1 MAATCLRVL
10 DTEGASDAA
19 LLEAAELLQN
29 WAVAPAE
36 LQASVPDAEWFG
48 HVLQLIQQYQQTA
61 SSGAGAGS
69 SAGSKAKTKRGGSK
83 AKTKRGAGSVTTSR
97 KAAPG
102 LERSVMEWLDSS
114 LDAVLLSEERGI
126 AMDVV
131 MRMRA
136 IADASVRAS
145 SVDVVEWRELHTS
158 PMSHTVFA
166 EVLRKC
172 EARTGPQLLPI
183 MAPGPNG
190 LACHPSTE
198 PWAQDGAARA
208 ALSRMATD
216 ALPPETSPVRK
227 WPALELVTSSNDA
240 VVAAAASRHEEESSD
255 LALFVRELGG
265 VCEGWEELATEARGL
280 AKQCVQPFGD
290 KWQSMLDS
298 FKEDAQLV
306 KQKYDGNKRAS
317 KAAQE
322 VRKLELADVMFRQY
336 EEELKQF
343 GTRWLGLF
351 RTSMEDKV
359 GDLLREDA
367 GWLVDRMEG
376 ALERVGTEAKEGE
389 SPVIPRIR
397 GATIT
402 TLKSW
407 KAASKLIRDQW
418 SAALGALEDS
428 LMEDDGEFED
438 ARDDDQPNPDEEDEE
453 DGGGGSAGFIPTGVR
468 LKWEAATAESWD
480 AKCALLDDK
489 DFRRRLR
496 KAESKASACMRAAL
510 QLLESLVGVPCGS
523 GGGGSAN
530 SAAEDQ
536 QMKGPVD
543 QALVTSRKRGS
554 LVSFGAM
561 AVLTTAAGL
570 AISLD
575 NGVKG
580 QNSVE
585 TTMAEAQA
593 PYREGVVWAL
603 EAMDDCIRR
612 SLLRTAADV
621 AHTAPPP
628 PEDGSDQIAGEGETF
643 ERIEMGVSLAAEKAA
658 QEAAE
663 EKKRREAEK
672 KKKKTAAKNQKRDAE
687 RAAQAEAK
695 AKLEAEKRA
704 QAEAERQVRNPVPM
718 VCKYTQDIHVHLPL
732 LPFCNC
738 AILGGI
744 SAQG

>member
-1 MAATCLRVL
+1 MAA
-10 DTEGASDAA
+10 
-19 LLEAAELLQN
+19 
-29 WAVAPAE
+29 
-36 LQASVPDAEWFG
+36 
-48 HVLQLIQQYQQTA
+48 
-61 SSGAGAGS
+61 
-69 SAGSKAKTKRGGSK
+69 
-83 AKTKRGAGSVTTSR
+83 
-97 KAAPG
+97 
-102 LERSVMEWLDSS
+102 DS
-114 LDAVLLSEERGI
+114 
-126 AMDVV
+126 
-131 MRMRA
+131 
-136 IADASVRAS
+136 
-145 SVDVVEWRELHTS
+145 
-158 PMSHTVFA
+158 
-166 EVLRKC
+166 
-172 EARTGPQLLPI
+172 
-183 MAPGPNG
+183 
-190 LACHPSTE
+190 
-198 PWAQDGAARA
+198 
-208 ALSRMATD
+208 
-216 ALPPETSPVRK
+216 LPPETSPVRK
-227 WPALELVTSSNDA
+227 WPSLELVTSFNDA
-240 VVAAAASRHEEESSD
+240 VVAAAAARHEEESSE

-298 FKEDAQLV
+298 FKEDAQLM

-322 VRKLELADVMFRQY
+322 VRKLELADAMFRQY

-359 GDLLREDA
+359 GDLLHEDA
-367 GWLVDRMEG
+367 AWLVDRMEG

-389 SPVIPRIR
+389 SPVIPRVR

-418 SAALGALEDS
+418 SASLEALEDS
-428 LMEDDGEFED
+428 LADGEFED
-438 ARDDDQPNPDEEDEE
+438 ALDDGQPNPNEEDEDE
-453 DGGGGSAGFIPTGVR
+453 GGGGGSAGFIPAGVR

-480 AKCALLDDK
+480 AKCGLLDDK

-523 GGGGSAN
+523 GSGGNGN

-554 LVSFGAM
+554 LVSLGAM

-575 NGVKG
+575 NRVKG
-580 QNSVE
+580 PNSVE

-593 PYREGVVWAL
+593 PYREAVVWAL

-621 AHTAPPP
+621 ARIAPPP
-628 PEDGSDQIAGEGETF
+628 PEDGSDQVVGEGATF
-643 ERIEMGVSLAAEKAA
+643 ERIEMGVGLAAEMAA

-704 QAEAERQVRNPVPM
+704 QAEAEEKVRNTVLM
-718 VCKYTQDIHVHLPL
+718 SCKRTHGVHLHAHVL
-732 LPFCNC
+732 CHC
-738 AILGGI
+738 ATSGG
-744 SAQG
+744 SRTQG